1 MRQSQV
7 LKNDQRSES
16 EERRLNQLELK
27 RQDMALKERDYN
39 KTKKQIFDY
48 VYSQRPLLLEQR
60 KDDIIFV

>member
-1 MRQSQV
+1 VRQSQV